1 MIYNEI
7 ELDYTIEKT
16 AREDI
21 KKLIVQ
27 GSAEMNAFQHAFV
40 AGLIKKYKPLKLVE
54 IGIAAG
60 GTTCFLYECVKR
72 NGYRANIFSVDK
84 FEKYY
89 RVPTKRT
96 GYLIE
101 EMARCPGYED
111 IVFSQKTLIGK
122 TIPYFINDIG
132 SDIDFLILDT
142 THSLPGE
149 LLDFFICLPYLKKGS
164 VVVLHDTICNLVNY
178 NGSFAT
184 KILFD
189 VVKAKKIVNFS
200 VDEEKYT
207 RLPNIMAFEIT
218 EDTKVNAKDILS
230 ALTLNWQYGLEDDE
244 KLKYAQLISNN
255 YGDSFR
261 NLFLGIATVNI
272 RNLYLNQISNYF
284 DDSTLIDR
292 WIELKSPVLIYG
304 NGMWASKF
312 LTIAKTEDLEIS
324 GMIVSD
330 NIDMEKEMNREL
342 PIYKISDV
350 PDNYKDNKIIY
361 ALDKKYKKQIE
372 RYVKS
377 LGFEFL

>member
-1 MIYNEI
+1 MMYDKI
-7 ELDYTIEKT
+7 ELDYNIEAS

-21 KKLIVQ
+21 KRLIVD
-27 GSAEMNAFQHAFV
+27 GSAEMNEFQHAFV
-40 AGLIKKYKPLKLVE
+40 AGLFKKYKPRKILE

-60 GTTCFLYECVKR
+60 GTTCFLHECKKKY
-72 NGYRANIFSVDK
+72 GYKLEIFSVDK
-84 FEKYY
+84 FENYY
-89 RVPTKRT
+89 RVPSKKT
-96 GYLIE
+96 GHLLK
-101 EMARCPGYED
+101 EMVMCDGYED
-111 IVFSQKTLIGK
+111 ILEYQHLLIGK
-122 TIPYFINDIG
+122 SIPFYIEEIG
-132 SDIDFLILDT
+132 NNVDFLIIDT
-142 THSLPGE
+142 THALPGE
-149 LLDFFICLPYLKKGS
+149 LLDFFVCLPYLKEGAI
-164 VVVLHDTICNLVNY
+164 VVLHDTVCNILENS
-178 NGSFAT
+178 NSFAT

-189 VVKAKKIVNFS
+189 VVKAKKIVNFN

-207 RLPNIMAFEIT
+207 GLPNIMAFEIT
-218 EDTKVNAKDILS
+218 EDTKVNAKDVLS

-284 DDSTLIDR
+284 DSTLIDR

-330 NIDMEKEMNREL
+330 NIDMEKEMNREV
-342 PIYKISDV
+342 PIYKISDI

-361 ALDKKYKKQIE
+361 ALDKKFKTQIE
-372 RYVKS
+372 RHVKS

>member
-1 MIYNEI
+1 MYDKI
-7 ELDYTIEKT
+7 ELDYNIEAS

-21 KKLIVQ
+21 KRLIVD
-27 GSAEMNAFQHAFV
+27 GSAEMNEFQHAFV
-40 AGLIKKYKPLKLVE
+40 AGLFKKYKPRKILE

-60 GTTCFLYECVKR
+60 GTTCFLHECKKKY
-72 NGYRANIFSVDK
+72 GYKLEIFSVDK
-84 FEKYY
+84 FENYY
-89 RVPTKRT
+89 RVPSKKT
-96 GYLIE
+96 GHLLK
-101 EMARCPGYED
+101 EMVMCDGYED
-111 IVFSQKTLIGK
+111 ILEYQHLLIGK
-122 TIPYFINDIG
+122 SIPFYIEEIG
-132 SDIDFLILDT
+132 NNVDFLIIDT
-142 THSLPGE
+142 THALPGE
-149 LLDFFICLPYLKKGS
+149 LLDFFVCLPYLKEGAI
-164 VVVLHDTICNLVNY
+164 VVLHDTVCNILENS
-178 NGSFAT
+178 NSFAT

-189 VVKAKKIVNFS
+189 VVKAKKIVNFN

-207 RLPNIMAFEIT
+207 GLPNIMAFEIT
-218 EDTKVNAKDILS
+218 EDTKVNAKDVLS

-244 KLKYAQLISNN
+244 KLKYAQLISKN

-261 NLFLGIATVNI
+261 NLFFGIATVNI

-330 NIDMEKEMNREL
+330 NIDMEKEMNREV
-342 PIYKISDV
+342 PIYKISDI

-361 ALDKKYKKQIE
+361 ALDKKFKTQIE
-372 RYVKS
+372 RHVKS

>member
-40 AGLIKKYKPLKLVE
+40 AGLVKEYKPKKIIE
-54 IGIAAG
+54 IGVAAG
-60 GTTCFLYECVKR
+60 GTTCFLHECVKR

-84 FEKYY
+84 FEMYY
-89 RVPTKRT
+89 RVPTKST
-96 GYLIE
+96 GYLLE
-101 EMARCPGYED
+101 EMSKCPGYED
-111 IVFSQKTLIGK
+111 IVFFQRTLIGK
-122 TIPYFINDIG
+122 SIPYFLNDIG
-132 SDIDFLILDT
+132 NNIDFLLLDT

-149 LLDFFICLPYLKKGS
+149 LLDFLICLPYLKNGS
-164 VVVLHDTICNLVNY
+164 VVVLHDTINNLVNC
-178 NGSFAT
+178 NDSFAT

-189 VVKAKKIVNFS
+189 VVKAKKIVNFNI
-200 VDEEKYT
+200 DEEKYT
-207 RLPNIMAFEIT
+207 RLPNIMALEIT
-218 EDTKVNAKDILS
+218 EDTKANVKDILS

-244 KLKYAQLISNN
+244 ILKYSQVINNN
-255 YGDSFR
+255 YGESFT

-272 RNLYLNQISNYF
+272 KNLYINQISKYF

-292 WIELKSPVLIYG
+292 WIEYKAPVLIYG

-330 NIDMEKEMNREL
+330 NIDMEKEINREF
-342 PIYKISDV
+342 PIYKISEV
-350 PDNYKDNKIIY
+350 PDNYKGKKIIY

-372 RYVKS
+372 RHVKS

>member
-1 MIYNEI
+1 MYDKI
-7 ELDYTIEKT
+7 ELDYNIEAS

-21 KKLIVQ
+21 KRLIVD
-27 GSAEMNAFQHAFV
+27 GSAEMNEFQHAFV
-40 AGLIKKYKPLKLVE
+40 AGLFKKYKPRKILE

-60 GTTCFLYECVKR
+60 GTTCFLHECKKKY
-72 NGYRANIFSVDK
+72 GYKLEIFSVDK
-84 FEKYY
+84 FENYY
-89 RVPTKRT
+89 RVPSKKT
-96 GYLIE
+96 GHLLK
-101 EMARCPGYED
+101 EMVMCDGYED
-111 IVFSQKTLIGK
+111 ILEYQHLLIGK
-122 TIPYFINDIG
+122 SIPFYIEEIG
-132 SDIDFLILDT
+132 NNVDFLIIDT
-142 THSLPGE
+142 THALPGE
-149 LLDFFICLPYLKKGS
+149 LLDFFVCLPYLKEGAI
-164 VVVLHDTICNLVNY
+164 VVLHDTVCNILENS
-178 NGSFAT
+178 NSFAT

-218 EDTKVNAKDILS
+218 EDTKVNAKDVLS

-244 KLKYAQLISNN
+244 KLKYAQLISKN

-261 NLFLGIATVNI
+261 NLFFGIATVNI

-284 DDSTLIDR
+284 DSTLIDR

-330 NIDMEKEMNREL
+330 NIDMEKEMNREV
-342 PIYKISDV
+342 PIYKISDI

-361 ALDKKYKKQIE
+361 ALDKKFKTQIE
-372 RYVKS
+372 RHVKS

>member
-1 MIYNEI
+1 MYDKI
-7 ELDYTIEKT
+7 ELDYNIEAS

-21 KKLIVQ
+21 KRLIVD
-27 GSAEMNAFQHAFV
+27 GSAEMNEFQHAFV
-40 AGLIKKYKPLKLVE
+40 AGLFKKYKPRKILE

-60 GTTCFLYECVKR
+60 GTTCFLHECKKKY
-72 NGYRANIFSVDK
+72 GYKLEIFSVDK
-84 FEKYY
+84 FENYY
-89 RVPTKRT
+89 RVPSKKT
-96 GYLIE
+96 GHLLK
-101 EMARCPGYED
+101 EMVMCDGYED
-111 IVFSQKTLIGK
+111 ILEYQHLLIGK
-122 TIPYFINDIG
+122 SIPFYIEEIG
-132 SDIDFLILDT
+132 NNVDFLIIDT
-142 THSLPGE
+142 THALPGE
-149 LLDFFICLPYLKKGS
+149 LLDFFVCLPYLKEGAI
-164 VVVLHDTICNLVNY
+164 VVLHDTVCNILENS
-178 NGSFAT
+178 NSFAT

-189 VVKAKKIVNFS
+189 VVKAKKIVNFN

-207 RLPNIMAFEIT
+207 GLPNIMAFEIT
-218 EDTKVNAKDILS
+218 EDTKVNAKDVLS

-244 KLKYAQLISNN
+244 KLKYAQLISKN

-261 NLFLGIATVNI
+261 NLFFGIATVNI

-284 DDSTLIDR
+284 DSTLIDR

-330 NIDMEKEMNREL
+330 NIDMEKEMNREV
-342 PIYKISDV
+342 PIYKISDI

>member
-1 MIYNEI
+1 MYDKI
-7 ELDYTIEKT
+7 ELDYNIEAS

-21 KKLIVQ
+21 KRLIVD
-27 GSAEMNAFQHAFV
+27 GSAEMNEFQHAFV
-40 AGLIKKYKPLKLVE
+40 AGLFKKYKPRKILE

-60 GTTCFLYECVKR
+60 GTTCFLHECKKKY
-72 NGYRANIFSVDK
+72 GYKLEIFSVDK
-84 FEKYY
+84 FENYY
-89 RVPTKRT
+89 RVPSKKT
-96 GYLIE
+96 GHLLK
-101 EMARCPGYED
+101 EMVMCDGYED
-111 IVFSQKTLIGK
+111 ILEYQHLLIGK
-122 TIPYFINDIG
+122 SIPFYIEEIG
-132 SDIDFLILDT
+132 NNVDFLIIDT
-142 THSLPGE
+142 THALPGE
-149 LLDFFICLPYLKKGS
+149 LLDFFVCLPYLKEGAI
-164 VVVLHDTICNLVNY
+164 VVLHDTVCNILENS
-178 NGSFAT
+178 NSFAT

-189 VVKAKKIVNFS
+189 VVKAKKIVNFN

-207 RLPNIMAFEIT
+207 GLPNIMAFEIT
-218 EDTKVNAKDILS
+218 EDTKVNAKDVLS

-330 NIDMEKEMNREL
+330 NIDMEKEMNREV
-342 PIYKISDV
+342 PIYKISDI

-361 ALDKKYKKQIE
+361 ALDKKFKTQIE
-372 RYVKS
+372 RHVKS

>member
-1 MIYNEI
+1 MYDKI
-7 ELDYTIEKT
+7 ELDYNIEAS

-21 KKLIVQ
+21 KRLIVD
-27 GSAEMNAFQHAFV
+27 GSAEMNEFQHAFV
-40 AGLIKKYKPLKLVE
+40 AGLFKKYKPRKILE

-60 GTTCFLYECVKR
+60 GTTCFLHECKKKY
-72 NGYRANIFSVDK
+72 GYKLEIFSVDK
-84 FEKYY
+84 FENYY
-89 RVPTKRT
+89 RVPSKKT
-96 GYLIE
+96 GHLLK
-101 EMARCPGYED
+101 EMVMCDGYED
-111 IVFSQKTLIGK
+111 ILEYQHLLIGK
-122 TIPYFINDIG
+122 SIPFYIEEIG
-132 SDIDFLILDT
+132 NNVDFLIIDT
-142 THSLPGE
+142 THALPGE
-149 LLDFFICLPYLKKGS
+149 LLDFFVCLPYLKEGAI
-164 VVVLHDTICNLVNY
+164 VVLHDTVCNILENS
-178 NGSFAT
+178 NSFAT

-189 VVKAKKIVNFS
+189 VVKAKKIVNFN

-207 RLPNIMAFEIT
+207 GLPNIMAFEIT
-218 EDTKVNAKDILS
+218 EDTKVNAKDVLS

-244 KLKYAQLISNN
+244 KLKYAQLISKN

-261 NLFLGIATVNI
+261 NLFFGIATVNI

-284 DDSTLIDR
+284 DSTLIDR

>member
-1 MIYNEI
+1 MYDKI
-7 ELDYTIEKT
+7 ELDYNIEAS

-21 KKLIVQ
+21 KRLIVD
-27 GSAEMNAFQHAFV
+27 GSAEMNEFQHAFV
-40 AGLIKKYKPLKLVE
+40 AGLFKKYKPRKILE

-60 GTTCFLYECVKR
+60 GTTCFLHECKKKY
-72 NGYRANIFSVDK
+72 GYKLEIFSVDK
-84 FEKYY
+84 FENYY
-89 RVPTKRT
+89 RVPSKKT
-96 GYLIE
+96 GHLLK
-101 EMARCPGYED
+101 EMVMCDGYED
-111 IVFSQKTLIGK
+111 ILEYQHLLIGK
-122 TIPYFINDIG
+122 SIPFYIEEIG
-132 SDIDFLILDT
+132 NNVDFLIIDT
-142 THSLPGE
+142 THALPGE
-149 LLDFFICLPYLKKGS
+149 LLDFFVCLPYLKEGAI
-164 VVVLHDTICNLVNY
+164 VVLHDTVCNILENS
-178 NGSFAT
+178 NSFAT

-189 VVKAKKIVNFS
+189 VVKAKKIVNFN

-207 RLPNIMAFEIT
+207 GLPNIMAFEIT

-330 NIDMEKEMNREL
+330 NIDMEKEMNREV
-342 PIYKISDV
+342 PIYKISDI

-361 ALDKKYKKQIE
+361 ALDKKFKTQIE
-372 RYVKS
+372 RHVKS

>member
-1 MIYNEI
+1 MYDKI
-7 ELDYTIEKT
+7 ELDYNIEAS

-21 KKLIVQ
+21 KRLIVD
-27 GSAEMNAFQHAFV
+27 GSAEMNEFQHAFV
-40 AGLIKKYKPLKLVE
+40 AGLFKKYKPRKILE

-60 GTTCFLYECVKR
+60 GTTCFLHECKKKY
-72 NGYRANIFSVDK
+72 GYKLEIFSVDK
-84 FEKYY
+84 FENYY
-89 RVPTKRT
+89 RVPSKKT
-96 GYLIE
+96 GHLLK
-101 EMARCPGYED
+101 EMVMCDGYED
-111 IVFSQKTLIGK
+111 ILEYQHLLIGK
-122 TIPYFINDIG
+122 SIPFYIEEIG
-132 SDIDFLILDT
+132 NNVDFLIIDT
-142 THSLPGE
+142 THALPGE
-149 LLDFFICLPYLKKGS
+149 LLDFFVCLPYLKEGAI
-164 VVVLHDTICNLVNY
+164 VVLHDTVCNILENS
-178 NGSFAT
+178 NSFAT

-189 VVKAKKIVNFS
+189 VVKAKKIVNFN

-207 RLPNIMAFEIT
+207 GLPNIMAFEIT

>member
-1 MIYNEI
+1 MYDKI
-7 ELDYTIEKT
+7 ELDYNIEAS

-21 KKLIVQ
+21 KRLIVD
-27 GSAEMNAFQHAFV
+27 GSAEMNEFQHAFV
-40 AGLIKKYKPLKLVE
+40 AGLFKKYKPRKILE

-60 GTTCFLYECVKR
+60 GTTCFLHECKKKY
-72 NGYRANIFSVDK
+72 GYKLEIFSVDK
-84 FEKYY
+84 FENYY
-89 RVPTKRT
+89 RVPSKKT
-96 GYLIE
+96 GHLLK
-101 EMARCPGYED
+101 EMVMCDGYED
-111 IVFSQKTLIGK
+111 ILEYQHLLIGK
-122 TIPYFINDIG
+122 SIPFYIEEIG
-132 SDIDFLILDT
+132 NNVDFLIIDT
-142 THSLPGE
+142 THALPGE
-149 LLDFFICLPYLKKGS
+149 LLDFFVCLPYLKEGAI
-164 VVVLHDTICNLVNY
+164 VVLHDTVCNILENS
-178 NGSFAT
+178 NSFAT

-189 VVKAKKIVNFS
+189 VVKAKKIVNFN

-207 RLPNIMAFEIT
+207 GLPNIMAFEIT
-218 EDTKVNAKDILS
+218 EDTKVNAKDVLS

-244 KLKYAQLISNN
+244 KLKYAQLISKN

-312 LTIAKTEDLEIS
+312 LTIAKIEDLEIS

-330 NIDMEKEMNREL
+330 NIDMEKEMNREV
-342 PIYKISDV
+342 PIYKISDI

-361 ALDKKYKKQIE
+361 ALDKKFKTQIE
-372 RYVKS
+372 RHVKS